1 MLILPLYT
9 LQIFDRVIVS
19 ESLDTLIMLLLA
31 VIVIGFIYVTMEW
44 YRRSILTV
52 ISRNIDE
59 KLIRYLS
66 CSQKKYQCE
75 GKIFQRLS
83 DYFRSNC
90 FLTVLDT
97 LFIPLVWLLLFI
109 LHPYFLSISITIN
122 ATLLVVVVLSG
133 RRSKKSNNASVF
145 LSYAK
150 EMMSARQ
157 RSFGL
162 PENRISLFG
171 FTHSN
176 RIQYCTLSLRWILQI
191 SIPTT
196 GAILMISHEISA
208 GVMLA
213 ALILSMR
220 SLTSFDVLNKSIDL
234 YRQYKQI
241 PESIKFNFFDDNLLV
256 TVDEAKKNKMVTFK
270 LLSGSGIKP
279 YSVEFSHGFVHLI
292 SGPSGSGKSRLARVL
307 AARYSSASEIENFS
321 VFYSDI
327 NQTDVG
333 QLWLSKNIGYIG
345 EYLVAVNIPLLIF
358 VADFC
363 SDNFSQAKII
373 CKDMGISEKYFSNE
387 NGMGPI
393 ISEQG
398 FSSGMLAAIYLARL
412 VCMNPDY
419 IVIDNIDAVMDQA
432 LLTRYLNLL
441 QEFKQKEKLVIICS
455 HRQSMFKSCD
465 QLHLL
470 DHGNLIYSGR
480 ADKVYACEKN
490 NIIATEYQSNKVL
503 KA

>member
-1 MLILPLYT
+1 
-9 LQIFDRVIVS
+9 
-19 ESLDTLIMLLLA
+19 
-31 VIVIGFIYVTMEW
+31 
-44 YRRSILTV
+44 
-52 ISRNIDE
+52 
-59 KLIRYLS
+59 
-66 CSQKKYQCE
+66 
-75 GKIFQRLS
+75 
-83 DYFRSNC
+83 
-90 FLTVLDT
+90 
-97 LFIPLVWLLLFI
+97 
-109 LHPYFLSISITIN
+109 
-122 ATLLVVVVLSG
+122 
-133 RRSKKSNNASVF
+133 
-145 LSYAK
+145 
-150 EMMSARQ
+150 
-157 RSFGL
+157 
-162 PENRISLFG
+162 
-171 FTHSN
+171 
-176 RIQYCTLSLRWILQI
+176 
-191 SIPTT
+191 
-196 GAILMISHEISA
+196 MISHEISA

-220 SLTSFDVLNKSIDL
+220 SLISFDVLNKSIDL
-234 YRQYKQI
+234 YRQYNKI